1 MKKRVWLYLRPS
13 EAELLDSIG
22 LLTGCTTRH
31 SQIEFIVKTFRLLVP
46 DPTLISPVVSRL
58 FGNFDITLKEE
69 TKRGP
74 SERAWV
80 YLGESDLA
88 YIDAL
93 GEAIGE
99 TARSRTILYMI
110 RLFRPLLLNAVEVS
124 KLVRKMLEG

>member
-13 EAELLDSIG
+13 EAELLNSIG

-46 DPTLISPVVSRL
+46 DPMLIPPVVSRL
-58 FGNFDITLKEE
+58 FGDFDITLKE

-80 YLGESDLA
+80 YLGEDDLA

-124 KLVRKMLEG
+124 KLVREMLEG